1 MKKAAA
7 LLALFACTVFYAY
20 AEQSP
25 AGTPSTSDQTPPV
38 SLGFHGGLNLNFP
51 SASFPTPQLM
61 NSPLFN
67 SSAMGL
73 GLALGGMIDVPMSK
87 SWGLGLRVAYNQLN
101 GDLFGSYDTATVHVH
116 DTIVPSVSMLEIS
129 PILKF
134 NDLIPIDNLYMIA
147 GFDLGFALSASY
159 SKTGDSVV
167 GTTVSARR
175 PIIDGGIASTSFR
188 AALLAGF
195 GYDIA
200 FGSTHLQPEAS
211 IRFPFTKVSSAA
223 EFDSWSIPQLR
234 VGLNLVFDLGSKD
247 TTSPRPPDEAFVEP
261 SIKRVVTY
269 NDKGDTVDISKV
281 RVEDIQYSELYP
293 LVPYVFFNQGGTKTD
308 TSLLIPTKRETGEV
322 NDFTTLNDAIK
333 VNLNI
338 LDLIC
343 MRMKK
348 YESARLTI
356 TGTTDGKTEAKNK
369 DLARQR
375 AELVKNHLVSCGVAP
390 ERLDIQARDVPEKAS
405 SSNVADGL
413 AENRRVEFHSDM
425 PDLLSPVVSKQE
437 LERIA
442 EPDML
447 EFIPEVKTSDPVS
460 SWKLEL
466 MQAGRVLRNLSGIG
480 DVRPVRWS
488 IRPSE
493 LSDKQVP
500 IDYSYTVENS
510 RGVKKTFTGSLGVDY
525 LSSLKKKQEKLAD
538 RTVDKFSLILFD
550 FDKDVITPDNQ
561 RILEQKVIPAI
572 KYNSIV
578 KIYGHTDRIGD
589 DKYNREL
596 SLRRARATMA
606 ALQERMK
613 DVKYEVFGFG
623 KLNAPFDND
632 PALGRQLNRTVQI
645 VVETPR

>member
-7 LLALFACTVFYAY
+7 LSALFACLLLCSTRSL
-20 AEQSP
+20 AE
-25 AGTPSTSDQTPPV
+25 DQTPPV
-38 SLGFHGGLNLNFP
+38 SIGFHAGLNFNFP
-51 SASFPTPQLM
+51 SASFPTPQQSS
-61 NSPLFN
+61 SPLFSN
-67 SSAMGL
+67 GAL
-73 GLALGGMIDVPMSK
+73 GFGPAIGGMIDVPMSP
-87 SWGLGLRVAYNQLN
+87 SWGLGLRLAYNHIN
-101 GDLFGSYDTATVHVH
+101 GKLFGSYDTATVSVK
-116 DTIVPSVSMLEIS
+116 DTISPTVPMLEFS
-129 PILKF
+129 PIVKLPT
-134 NDLIPIDNLYMIA
+134 LIPISNMYTLV
-147 GFDLGFALSASY
+147 GLDLGIPLSPSY

-167 GTTVSARR
+167 AGTSHART
-175 PIIDGGIASTSFR
+175 PIADAGIADAAFR
-188 AALLAGF
+188 AGLLVGV

-200 FGSTHLQPEAS
+200 WGGTHLQPELS
-211 IRFPFTKVSSAA
+211 LRFPFTNVSSNAQ
-223 EFDSWSIPQLR
+223 FNSWSVPQIRL
-234 VGLNLVFDLGSKD
+234 GLNLMFDLTSSKD
-247 TTSPRPPDEAFVEP
+247 SIPPKPDEPFIEP
-261 SIKRVVTY
+261 SIKRVVSY
-269 NDKGDTVDISKV
+269 NEKGDTLDITKV

-308 TSLLIPTKRETGEV
+308 TALSIPVKRETGDV
-322 NDFTTLNDAIK
+322 SDFTTLNDAIK

-338 LDLIC
+338 LDLLC

-356 TGTTDGKTEAKNK
+356 TGTTDGKSEAKSK
-369 DLARQR
+369 DLGRQR
-375 AELVKNHLVSCGVAP
+375 ADMVKKYLVDCGVAP
-390 ERLDIQARDVPEKAS
+390 ERLDVQARELPEKAS
-405 SSNVADGL
+405 SSNVPDGQ
-413 AENRRVEFHSDM
+413 AENRRVEFHSEM

-442 EPDML
+442 EPDVL
-447 EFIPEVKTSDPVS
+447 EFIPEVRTSDPVA

-466 MQAGRVLRNLSGIG
+466 MQAGRVLRNLNGIG
-480 DVRPVRWS
+480 DVKPVRWA

-510 RGVKKTFTGSLGVDY
+510 RGLKKSFNGSLGVDY

-550 FDKDVITPDNQ
+550 FDKDLITPENQ
-561 RILEQKVIPAI
+561 RILEQKVVPSI

-606 ALQERMK
+606 ALQEKMK
-613 DVKYEVFGFG
+613 DVKYEVYGYG
-623 KLNAPFDND
+623 ELNAPFDND